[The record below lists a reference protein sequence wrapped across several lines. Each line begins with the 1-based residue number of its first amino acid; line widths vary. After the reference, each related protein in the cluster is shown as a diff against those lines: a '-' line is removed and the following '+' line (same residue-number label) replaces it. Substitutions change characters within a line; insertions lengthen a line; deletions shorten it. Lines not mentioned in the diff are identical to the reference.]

1 MDVRG
6 RLVQSL
12 KLILQRR
19 APPVWRRRAHV
30 WSTSD
35 WRAYRA
41 VRRLFSSLFDL
52 QVPRGAGA
60 SAAAVLLLAST
71 CYGVVKGDHTQ
82 AIVAQIQDVCDTA
95 ANSVGFRIT
104 EVALA
109 GEHEVSREDILAL
122 AGVTGR
128 SSLLFLDAGQTRLR
142 LLTNP
147 WIAQAA
153 VLKLY
158 PGRLRIAITE
168 RKAFALWQKDGRLY
182 LIAADGTVLE
192 TYVPPRFAALPL
204 VVGDGAEHGAQGI
217 PRFAQGAIRTIAK
230 SVTASVLVAER
241 RWNLH
246 LKSGVEVLLPERAP
260 AQALAMLVDL
270 DRDKKLLSRDIVER
284 RSALAR
290 PRHRAAVGCGRRGA
304 RRGAQGRRESQES
317 QRQGKRRMT
326 VLRFGLTPKMKPVS
340 PRRTAVVAGLDIGTS
355 KIACMIA
362 RLEPQAPQDV
372 LRRRSHGVRILGIRP
387 YRGRAA

>member
-19 APPVWRRRAHV
+19 AP
-30 WSTSD
+30 
-35 WRAYRA
+35 A
-41 VRRLFSSLFDL
+41 VRRQRAHGWSPTDWPAYRLARRWLTFLFDL
-52 QVPRGAGA
+52 PVPRGAGA
-60 SAAAVLLLAST
+60 SAAALLLLAST

-82 AIVAQIQDVCDTA
+82 AIVAQIQDICDTA

-104 EVALA
+104 EIALA
-109 GEHEVSREDILAL
+109 GEHQVSREDILAL

-128 SSLLFLDAGQTRLR
+128 SSLLFLDAGQTRIR

-147 WIAQAA
+147 WIAEAA

-168 RKAFALWQKDGRLY
+168 RKAFALWQKEGRLY

-204 VVGDGAEHGAQGI
+204 VVGDGAEHGAKDFLHLLKAYPEI
-217 PRFAQGAIRTIAK
+217 EK
-230 SVTASVLVAER
+230 SVAAAVLVAER

-260 AQALAMLVDL
+260 AQALATLVDL
-270 DRDKKLLSRDIVER
+270 AQSKKLLSRDIVTVDLRLADRVTVRQSDAAAAARDE
-284 RSALAR
+284 ALK
-290 PRHRAAVGCGRRGA
+290 AAEKDKKA
-304 RRGAQGRRESQES
+304 KAN
-317 QRQGKRRMT
+317 K
-326 VLRFGLTPKMKPVS
+326 
-340 PRRTAVVAGLDIGTS
+340 S
-355 KIACMIA
+355 KGHEA
-362 RLEPQAPQDV
+362 
-372 LRRRSHGVRILGIRP
+372 
-387 YRGRAA
+387 